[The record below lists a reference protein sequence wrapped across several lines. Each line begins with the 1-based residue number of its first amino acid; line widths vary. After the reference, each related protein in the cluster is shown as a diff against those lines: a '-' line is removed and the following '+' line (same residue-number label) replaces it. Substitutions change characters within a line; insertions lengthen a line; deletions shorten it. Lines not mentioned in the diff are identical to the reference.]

1 MRPERAGSGAVRAG
15 GSGSA
20 DGGPGPVMSDDGRA
34 VGHHRDVRSAAAQR
48 PADPAPSAP
57 DPAEPAESE
66 ESAESALE

>member
-1 MRPERAGSGAVRAG
+1 MLFRSAVRAG

-34 VGHHRDVRSAAAQR
+34 VGHHRDARSAAQR
-48 PADPAPSAP
+48 PEDPAPSAP
-57 DPAEPAESE
+57 DPAEPAESG